1 MALCVRRCGR
11 CVIIII
17 LLPRVRITLSLSRRR
32 RRQRAEAEEEHYSDV
47 NGWMCIVV
55 QTRRFL
61 LLF

>member
-17 LLPRVRITLSLSRRR
+17 LLPRSITLSRRR